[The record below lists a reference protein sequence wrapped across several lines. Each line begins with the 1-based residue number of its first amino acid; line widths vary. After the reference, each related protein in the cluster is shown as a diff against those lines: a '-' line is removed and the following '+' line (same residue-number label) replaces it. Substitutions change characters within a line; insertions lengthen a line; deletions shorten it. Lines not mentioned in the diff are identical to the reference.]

1 MPRILSKRFAPTKI
15 FFVIGEAVCI
25 ICSIL
30 LAMYVRTRFD
40 FDIEML
46 AIDTWSKIILMAF
59 VCQLSLYY
67 NDLYDLK
74 VTANCRELGLRL
86 TQALGIAS
94 IVLAAIYYALPS
106 AMLGRGI
113 FLISIG
119 FIVSLVCSWRYLYS
133 WVLKKRMFLEQLM
146 ILGSGELGRAILAEI
161 SDRKDSGYRI
171 AAIVDNPG
179 AEPGPAFDGVPVL
192 ARFDRVYEEAV
203 TRSVRQIVVA
213 LDERRGKLPL
223 TELLRCKM
231 AGITVA
237 DGISFYEQLTGKILV
252 EKLRPSWLVFSEGFK
267 KSRTTRL
274 TKRLFGV
281 VLSVLGLLITLPLLL
296 LAAVSIKLDSRGPIL
311 YSQERCGRDGKP
323 FRLYKFRSMRCDAEK
338 DCGAIWAQQNDPRV
352 TRVGK
357 ILRKLR
363 IDELPQM
370 WNVLKGDMSFVGPRP
385 ERPEFVRELSEII
398 PFYTERHN
406 VKPGI
411 TGWAQICYPYGAT
424 MEDARK
430 KLEYDLFYI
439 KNMNLFFDL
448 AVIFQTIKIV
458 LLRKGSR

>member
-1 MPRILSKRFAPTKI
+1 MCLRS
-15 FFVIGEAVCI
+15 G
-25 ICSIL
+25 
-30 LAMYVRTRFD
+30 FD
-40 FDIEML
+40 FDIETL
-46 AIDTWSKIILMAF
+46 SLDTWGKIILMAV

-74 VTANCRELGLRL
+74 VTANYRELGLRL

-94 IVLAAIYYALPS
+94 IVLAAIYYAFPA
-106 AMLGRGI
+106 AMLGRGV
-113 FLISIG
+113 FLTSIV
-119 FIVSLVCSWRYLYS
+119 FVISLVCSWRYLYS
-133 WVLKKRMFLEQLM
+133 WGLKKRMFLEQLM
-146 ILGSGELGRAILAEI
+146 ILGSGELARAIFTEI
-161 SDRKDSGYRI
+161 SGRKDSGYQI
-171 AAIVDNPG
+171 AAILDNP
-179 AEPGPAFDGVPVL
+179 AADPAPAFDGVPL
-192 ARFDRVYEEAV
+192 LPRFDRMYEEAV
-203 TRSVRQIVVA
+203 SRSIRQIVVA

-223 TELLRCKM
+223 PELLRCKM

-237 DGISFYEQLTGKILV
+237 DGISFYEQLAGKILV

-281 VLSVLGLLITLPLLL
+281 LLSVLGLLITLPLTL
-296 LAAVSIKLDSRGPIL
+296 LAAICIKLDSPGPIL

-323 FRLYKFRSMRCDAEK
+323 FRLYKFRSMTCDAEK
-338 DCGAIWAQQNDPRV
+338 DCGAVWAKEDDPRV

-385 ERPEFVRELSEII
+385 ERPEFVRKLSEII
-398 PFYTERHN
+398 PFYAERHN

-424 MEDARK
+424 IEDATE
-430 KLEYDLFYI
+430 KLKYDLFYI

-448 AVIFQTIKIV
+448 AIVFQTIKIV
-458 LLRKGSR
+458 LLGRGAR